1 MMTSVSC
8 ENQIVAVLAMK
19 SAGYGHSSREIRNG
33 ERLFV
38 GSDEGSDVCLP
49 DENVASTHCQIS
61 AENGR
66 ITVRDCYSETGTFVD
81 GNRISETQ
89 LDENAELGVGT
100 AVLSVTLKCPESAA
114 AHSEDVSAAV
124 TRNFGKGDLELLSP
138 DTDPPAEEVA
148 QAPDFDASHAE
159 LSDLRL
165 QLDQARAEIEVL
177 HSRLATSTAPVPNG
191 DPYEEEMLELL
202 RAEVMDLQAA
212 LADQQQAA
220 DVSTA
225 GGSQNCVCDDVL
237 PSDDAEKLVGRLE
250 DLLQELQ
257 ERDEQ
262 VAALTELLSLAE
274 ETNRAERDERTQL
287 DSWLKD
293 IEERFGC
300 REQEWLAQR
309 DRLQS
314 DIDAIAAERDRAEAA
329 INTDSSNTKL
339 EAAQNVLTALR
350 DTAEGQ
356 RQQLVESEKTIAELR
371 HELELAKRV
380 QPREEVVQPREEL
393 VQLAEERAELA
404 RQRQE
409 LELESVRREEQ
420 RSGPNEATLKL
431 QVLRQ
436 HLKDIHQQEQQEKEE
451 RKLGSRISR
460 LWSRIENR

>member
-1 MMTSVSC
+1 MTSVSC
-8 ENQIVAVLAMK
+8 ESQIVAVLAMK

-38 GSDEGSDVCLP
+38 GSDEGSDICLP
-49 DENVASTHCQIS
+49 DENAASTHCQIS

-89 LDENAELGVGT
+89 LEENAELGVGT
-100 AVLSVTLKCPESAA
+100 AVLSVTLENPRPAPADGGVVAAVVAEDFGEGDTELLAPESD
-114 AHSEDVSAAV
+114 S
-124 TRNFGKGDLELLSP
+124 
-138 DTDPPAEEVA
+138 PAEEVD
-148 QAPDFDASHAE
+148 QAPDPDPSHAE

-165 QLDQARAEIEVL
+165 QLDQAQAEIEVL
-177 HSRLATSTAPVPNG
+177 HSRLATATAPVPDG

-212 LADQQQAA
+212 LAEQQQAA
-220 DVSTA
+220 TGPTA
-225 GGSQNCVCDDVL
+225 GGSPNSGGDDVL

-250 DLLQELQ
+250 YLLQELQ

-274 ETNRAERDERTQL
+274 ETNRAERDERAQL

-314 DIDAIAAERDRAEAA
+314 DIDTISAERDRAEAA
-329 INTDSSNTKL
+329 MNADSSNTKL

-380 QPREEVVQPREEL
+380 QPSQEVVQPREEL

-436 HLKDIHQQEQQEKEE
+436 HLKDIHQQEQKEKEE

>member
-1 MMTSVSC
+1 MKSVSR
-8 ENQIVAVLAMK
+8 EDKIVAVLAMMN
-19 SAGYGHSSREIRNG
+19 AGYGSSSREICNG

-38 GSDEGSDVCLP
+38 GSDEGSDICLP
-49 DENVASTHCQIS
+49 DENAASTHCQIS

-66 ITVRDCYSETGTFVD
+66 IIVRDCYSESGTFVD

-89 LDENAELGVGT
+89 LEENAELGVGT
-100 AVLSVTLKCPESAA
+100 AVLSVTLKKPRPAPSDSGDVAA
-114 AHSEDVSAAV
+114 AVAED
-124 TRNFGKGDLELLSP
+124 FDEGDTELLAP
-138 DTDPPAEEVA
+138 ETDAPAEEVA
-148 QAPDFDASHAE
+148 QPPDPHAE

-165 QLDQARAEIEVL
+165 QLDQAQAEIEVL
-177 HSRLATSTAPVPNG
+177 HSRLATATAPVSDG
-191 DPYEEEMLELL
+191 DPYEQEMIELL

-212 LADQQQAA
+212 LAAQQQ
-220 DVSTA
+220 STTVPTA
-225 GGSQNCVCDDVL
+225 EGSPNSVGDNVL
-237 PSDDAEKLVGRLE
+237 PRDDAEKLVERLE
-250 DLLQELQ
+250 HLLHELQ

-309 DRLQS
+309 DSLQS
-314 DIDAIAAERDRAEAA
+314 DIDTISAERDRAEAA
-329 INTDSSNTKL
+329 MSADSSNTKL

-350 DTAEGQ
+350 VTAEGQ
-356 RQQLVESEKTIAELR
+356 RQQLVESEKTISELR
-371 HELELAKRV
+371 HELELAKRF
-380 QPREEVVQPREEL
+380 QLSQEVVQPREEL

-409 LELESVRREEQ
+409 LELESVRRQEQ

-436 HLKDIHQQEQQEKEE
+436 HLKDIHQQEQKEKEE

-460 LWSRIENR
+460 LWRRIEDK